1 MKIIRIKTDN
11 EISVHEFPE
20 GTFAEQN
27 EVLRN
32 LIGLKCEL
40 IEHVMPK
47 RLYNVIGASNTVGR
61 EPGSCANILIDEDG
75 HYHKLPVNVVGSW
88 MYGTDKHG
96 YPILGNI
103 LVAGETWHGA
113 GIDFCGLSEDQFN
126 LIYPQLEEI
135 VKKARKNQ

>member
-1 MKIIRIKTDN
+1 MKIIKITTDN

-20 GTFAEQN
+20 GTYEEQF

-32 LIGLKCEL
+32 LIGPKCEL

-47 RLYNVIGASNTVGR
+47 RLYNVIGASNTVRR
-61 EPGSCANILIDEDG
+61 ELGSCANILIDEDG

-88 MYGTDKHG
+88 MYETDKHG

-135 VKKARKNQ
+135 VKKVRKNQ

>member
-1 MKIIRIKTDN
+1 MKIIRITTDN

-20 GTFAEQN
+20 GTYTKQN
-27 EVLRN
+27 EVLGN
-32 LIGLKCEL
+32 LIGPKCEL
-40 IEHVMPK
+40 IEHVMPQ

-75 HYHKLPVNVVGSW
+75 HYHRLPVNVVGSW
-88 MYGTDKHG
+88 MYETDKHG

-103 LVAGETWHGA
+103 LVSGETWTGV
-113 GIDFCGLSEDQFN
+113 GIDFCGLSEEQFN
-126 LIYPQLEEI
+126 LIYPKLEEI

>member
-1 MKIIRIKTDN
+1 MKIIRITTDN

-20 GTFAEQN
+20 GTYTKQN
-27 EVLRN
+27 EVLGN
-32 LIGLKCEL
+32 LIEPKCEL
-40 IEHVMPK
+40 IEHVMPQ

-75 HYHKLPVNVVGSW
+75 HYHRLPVNVVGSW
-88 MYGTDKHG
+88 MYETDKHG

-103 LVAGETWHGA
+103 LVAGETWTGV
-113 GIDFCGLSEDQFN
+113 GIDFCGLSEEQFN
-126 LIYPQLEEI
+126 LIYPKLEEI